1 MESCTVRFACKE
13 DYECVES
20 IMKQVQDLHI
30 EWRPDIYKECDVV
43 LSYEEFL
50 DAVGTETFLVAE
62 SAGKVAGIL
71 LFTYRHVGSD
81 KQVKRDVL
89 FIDAMAVDEA
99 YRGKGIGHQMF
110 DVVKQ
115 IAKEKK
121 LDGIELQVNA
131 KNAKAKAMYES
142 YGFTEKSINMELL

>member
-1 MESCTVRFACKE
+1 MIEKEGKCYGKLYYTFCTYGRLRTGRK
-13 DYECVES
+13 
-20 IMKQVQDLHI
+20 HN
-30 EWRPDIYKECDVV
+30 
-43 LSYEEFL
+43 
-50 DAVGTETFLVAE
+50 ET
-62 SAGKVAGIL
+62 STG
-71 LFTYRHVGSD
+71 FTYRHVGSD

-115 IAKEKK
+115 IAKEKQ

-131 KNAKAKAMYES
+131 RNAKAKAMYES